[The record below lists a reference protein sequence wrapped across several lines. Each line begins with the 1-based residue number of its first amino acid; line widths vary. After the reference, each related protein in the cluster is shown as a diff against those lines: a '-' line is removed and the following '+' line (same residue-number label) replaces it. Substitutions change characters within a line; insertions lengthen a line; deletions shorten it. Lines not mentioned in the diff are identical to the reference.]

1 MSDYNGVLVYSDVPK
16 IRLQMITAGK
26 KITSKLGGDVSVLL
40 FGSSVSEDEINEVAK
55 HGADKIIVIENENLK
70 QFDPI
75 SYTDAY
81 QAAVEKIKPKYVL
94 FGGTRPAVESAPR
107 LATRYKTG
115 VVFGCGALVIDEEN
129 NTVICGR
136 VAMGGKAIS
145 KERIIKYPGVLIV
158 PGGVHNIPEETEAKA
173 EIIKITDAKISEPKI
188 KQVNKIAK
196 EKKGIPL
203 NEAEKIVGVGRGFK
217 KQEDLE
223 MANELAKVLGN
234 AVVGA
239 TRPLAADYGWFK
251 EWIGIS
257 GIVVRPKLYF
267 AIGISGAAQHVMG
280 VKDANT
286 IIAIN
291 KNPDADIF
299 EFSDYNVVGDLYQIL
314 PEVVNELR
322 NKLS

>member
-1 MSDYNGVLVYSDVPK
+1 MTEYNGVLVYSDVPK
-16 IRLQMITAGK
+16 IRFQMITAGK

-40 FGSSVSEDEINEVAK
+40 VGKSISDDDINAAAK
-55 HGADKIIVIENENLK
+55 HGADKVIVVEHSNLE
-70 QFDPI
+70 QFDPT
-75 SYTDAY
+75 SYADAY
-81 QAAVEKIKPKYVL
+81 QAAVEKVKPKYVL

-115 VVFGCGALVIDEEN
+115 IVFGCGGLVIDEEH

-145 KERIIKYPGVLIV
+145 KERIIKFPGVLIV
-158 PGGVHNIPEETEAKA
+158 PGGIHKIPDEVEPKA
-173 EIIKITDAKISEPKI
+173 EIIKITDANISAPKI
-188 KQVNKIAK
+188 KQVNKIPK
-196 EKKGIPL
+196 ERKGIPL

-217 KQEDLE
+217 KQDDLA
-223 MANELAKVLGN
+223 MAQELANLLGN
-234 AVVGA
+234 AVVGS

-280 VKDANT
+280 VKDAGT
-286 IIAIN
+286 IISIN
-291 KNPDADIF
+291 KNPEADMF
-299 EFSDYNVVGDLYQIL
+299 EFSDYNVVGDLYQVL
-314 PEVVNELR
+314 PELINELKA
-322 NKLS
+322 KLS

>member
-1 MSDYNGVLVYSDVPK
+1 MSEFNGVLVYSDVPK
-16 IRLQMITAGK
+16 IRLQLITAGK
-26 KITSKLGGDVSVLL
+26 KITSKLGGEVSVLL
-40 FGSSVSEDEINEVAK
+40 LGKSVSDDDIKDASS
-55 HGADKIIVIENENLK
+55 HGADKIIVVEHPNLE

-81 QAAVEKIKPKYVL
+81 QAAVEKVKPKYFL

-115 VVFGCGALVIDEEN
+115 VVFGCGALVIDEAN

-145 KERIIKYPGVLIV
+145 KERIVKYPGVLIV
-158 PGGVHNIPEETEAKA
+158 PGGVHNIPDETEAKA
-173 EIIKITDAKISEPKI
+173 EIIKISDAQISEPKI
-188 KQVNKIAK
+188 KRVNLIPK

-223 MANELAKVLGN
+223 MANELAKILGN

-286 IIAIN
+286 IISIN

-299 EFSDYNVVGDLYQIL
+299 EFSDYNVVGDLYQVL
-314 PEVVNELR
+314 PELINELKA
-322 NKLS
+322 KLS